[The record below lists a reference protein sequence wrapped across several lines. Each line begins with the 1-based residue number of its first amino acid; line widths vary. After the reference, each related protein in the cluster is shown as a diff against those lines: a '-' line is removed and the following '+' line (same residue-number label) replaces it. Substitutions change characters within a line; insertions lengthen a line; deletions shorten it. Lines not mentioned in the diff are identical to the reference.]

1 MKVLTHSEM
10 RAADLAAIDGG
21 IPALVLMENAAHA
34 LLRAMEQRYSPL
46 SKQRIAIFCGKGN
59 NGGDGLALARLL
71 FVLHRPAQLKV
82 ILAYAPEELA
92 PDAARQLQ
100 MLEALGI
107 PYTMQLPPDLA
118 ATTLAIDALL
128 GTGISGEL
136 RSPIAELVS
145 IINSLP
151 LAIRVAV
158 DIPSGGQIDAQLTV
172 TFAAPK
178 LEQVMPPGCD
188 QMGELVVAPIGIPDR
203 FLASAKLNLITL
215 ADLKPIGMP
224 RERNSH
230 KGNFGHVAII
240 GGAKGKPGALQ
251 LAGVAAI
258 RGGAGLA
265 TVYSPESGFSP
276 DLPDLMRGDWD
287 LMNKE
292 LPGRSVVAIG
302 PGLGTSA
309 AMRELVQN
317 LYRYLTTTLVLDAD
331 ALNNLSPLIEPH
343 LAYFPR
349 ILTPHPGE
357 MARLLGRPIENRIED
372 ASQLAVRVNSTIILK
387 GQRTLVALPDGQT
400 WINPTGSPALAKAGS
415 GDVLTGL
422 LAALLSQYPKHPVQA
437 TLAAVYLHGRCGELA
452 ARHGHEMTSLASNLC
467 DQLPEALH
475 ELT

>member
-1 MKVLTHSEM
+1 MKVLTYTEM
-10 RAADLAAIDGG
+10 RAADLAAIEIG
-21 IPALVLMENAAHA
+21 IPGLILMENAAHA
-34 LLRAMEQRYSPL
+34 LLRALEQRYSPL
-46 SKQRIAIFCGKGN
+46 RGQRIAIFCGKGN

-71 FVLHRPAQLKV
+71 HIHHQPAQLKV
-82 ILAYAPEELA
+82 ILAFAPEELA

-118 ATTLAIDALL
+118 ATTIAIDALL

-136 RSPIAELVS
+136 RSPIAGLVPV
-145 IINSLP
+145 INSLP
-151 LAIRVAV
+151 LAQRVAI

-178 LEQVMPPGCD
+178 PEHVLPPTCD
-188 QMGELVVAPIGIPDR
+188 QMGELVVAPIGIPER

-215 ADLKPIGMP
+215 ADLKPIARP
-224 RERNSH
+224 RERNAH
-230 KGNFGHVAII
+230 KGSYGHVAIV

-251 LAGVAAI
+251 LAGAAAI
-258 RGGAGLA
+258 RAGAGLA
-265 TVYSPESGFSP
+265 TVYSPDASFRP
-276 DLPDLMRGDWD
+276 NLPDLMQGDWD
-287 LMNKE
+287 LLGKE
-292 LPGRSVVAIG
+292 LPSRNVVAVG

-331 ALNNLSPLIEPH
+331 ALNNLAPLTEAH

-357 MARLLGRPIENRIED
+357 MTRLLGRPIENRIED
-372 ASQLAVRVNSTIILK
+372 ASRLAARSNSTIILK

-422 LAALLSQYPKHPVQA
+422 LTALLSQYPQHPVQA
-437 TLAAVYLHGRCGELA
+437 TLAAVYVHGRCGELA
-452 ARHGHEMTSLASNLC
+452 AKHGHEMTSLASTLC
-467 DQLPEALH
+467 DHLAEALH
-475 ELT
+475 ELG